1 MKIVSKL
8 LSLLMYL
15 LVYDVSDVDTYTV
28 FVMEGDSV
36 TIECFMPITQEDRVT
51 WRINGNLTVEHKEYS
66 WDRYICTDVR
76 CTDRENGL
84 TDRLKVNQ
92 DGSLTITNV
101 TVTDSG
107 DYWLSISST
116 NGGGAGLYTVVVCGV
131 SAAVQDEI
139 KIRSV
144 MVGES
149 FTLAP
154 RVTEKTNNL
163 ITWYFNDTLIA
174 EITGD
179 QSEIVTNYY
188 YWRVRD
194 RLKLDYQTGSLTI
207 TNSRT
212 TDSGDYKLEI
222 SSSVFIIIRSFSVT
236 VTGFFGVGINGKSAF
251 VMEGDSVT
259 LKNDVTTNQQ
269 HRSNWYFQYS
279 TGTYQIS
286 SEKTFSDTVHEDYH
300 QVISEKIFSVTVH
313 DVSVAERDQMKS
325 KSLKHGESVT
335 LDPGVITNP
344 NDVMTWYFN
353 DTLIAEITGDQSKIV
368 TNHSYW
374 RVRDRLKLIKDY
386 QTGSLTI
393 TNSRITDSGDY
404 QLQIS
409 SSRFNIIRSFSVT
422 VTVFLGVSAD
432 GGSVSVMEG
441 DSVTLH
447 TGVET
452 NQRDVVRW
460 YFNDFL
466 IAQITGYRKK
476 ICTGV
481 QCQHQNNWRLEDRLT
496 LDHQTGSLTITNIRT
511 TDSGVYELKIVSRT
525 RIISENSFNVTVHDV
540 PVAERDQMKSKS
552 LRHGESVTLDPGVIT
567 NPNDVMT
574 WHFNDTLF
582 AEITGDQSNIITNHS
597 YWRVRDGLKLDHHTG
612 SLTITNSR
620 ITDSG
625 DYQLQISSSRFN
637 IIRSFSVTVTVFL
650 GVSADGESVSVM
662 EGDSVTLHTG
672 VETNQRD
679 VDNERVEDRLT
690 MDHQTGSLTITNIR
704 TTDSGVYKLRIFSQT
719 RRTSANSFN
728 VTVHD
733 VPAAERDQMKSKSL
747 RHGQSVT
754 LDPGVITNPNDVITW
769 HFNDTLIAEITGD
782 QSKIVTTHSY
792 WRVRDRL
799 KLDHQTGS
807 LTITNSR
814 TTDSGLYKLQISGS
828 KFRSRS
834 RNRNRR
840 NRIISRISIIKSF
853 SVSVR
858 V

>member
-222 SSSVFIIIRSFSVT
+222 SSSVFI
-236 VTGFFGVGINGKSAF
+236 
-251 VMEGDSVT
+251 
-259 LKNDVTTNQQ
+259 
-269 HRSNWYFQYS
+269 
-279 TGTYQIS
+279 
-286 SEKTFSDTVHEDYH
+286 
-300 QVISEKIFSVTVH
+300 
-313 DVSVAERDQMKS
+313 
-325 KSLKHGESVT
+325 
-335 LDPGVITNP
+335 
-344 NDVMTWYFN
+344 
-353 DTLIAEITGDQSKIV
+353 
-368 TNHSYW
+368 
-374 RVRDRLKLIKDY
+374 
-386 QTGSLTI
+386 
-393 TNSRITDSGDY
+393 
-404 QLQIS
+404 
-409 SSRFNIIRSFSVT
+409 IIRSFSVT

-679 VDNERVEDRLT
+679 VVRWYFNDFLIAQITGYRRKICTGVRCHYQDNERVEDRLT